1 MSILRSHNKGDAML
15 LQFGV
20 ENFRSYKD
28 LALLSMEASSD
39 KELPDNVVTEADHRV
54 LKVAT
59 VFGANAAGKS
69 NLFYALTT
77 AIMAIRLSNT
87 MQVGQPI
94 AGIVPYMFDDECK
107 SKPSKFEFVFIYK
120 GIKYIYG
127 FAATIAEVKQEY
139 LYAYKTSR
147 PTTIFERDESKEEV
161 CRFTIPSIKS
171 ELEPISKRNTKNKL
185 FLATATEW
193 NSKETKEAF
202 GFFASGIN
210 TYNPQFDVLLPQI
223 GPMLE
228 NDEDQSTQRFI
239 KTLLNAADIN
249 VNDYKFEAKEQPL
262 EEVVAGLPPQI
273 RAAILAT
280 TNDPGKNITYTINT
294 IHEVNGNKYLLNI
307 SDESEGTRNIF
318 GMSPL
323 FKRAFEKTG
332 EVICIDEFD
341 KSLHPAL
348 VQYLIDLFNDK
359 EVNVCNA
366 QLIIST
372 HTSSLL
378 SQEHLRRDQFYFVDK
393 NQKTGE
399 SELYSLDEFS
409 PRKREDIRK
418 AYLLGRYGAVP
429 NIMEGLV

>member
-1 MSILRSHNKGDAML
+1 ML

-39 KELPDNVVTEADHRV
+39 KELPDNVVVEEGLRI

-59 VFGANAAGKS
+59 VFGANASGKS
-69 NLFYALTT
+69 NLFYALST
-77 AIMAIRLSNT
+77 AIMAIRSSNT

-94 AGIVPYMFDDECK
+94 TGIVPYMFDDESK
-107 SKPSKFEFVFIYK
+107 SKPSKFEFVFVQR
-120 GIKYIYG
+120 GIKYVYG
-127 FAATIAEVKQEY
+127 FAATVAEVKQEY

-161 CRFTIPSIKS
+161 YRFTIPSIKS

-202 GFFASGIN
+202 EFFTSGIN
-210 TYNPQFDVLLPQI
+210 TYDPQFELLLPQV
-223 GPMLE
+223 GPMIE
-228 NDEDQSTQRFI
+228 NDEDLSTQIFI
-239 KTLLNAADIN
+239 RNLLKAADIN
-249 VNDYKFEAKEQPL
+249 VNDFMIEAKEQPL
-262 EEVVAGLPPQI
+262 EEVIAGLPPQI

-280 TNDPGKNITYTINT
+280 TSDSGKNITYTINT
-294 IHEVNGNKYLLNI
+294 VHEVDGKNYFLSIG
-307 SDESEGTRNIF
+307 DESEGTRNLF
-318 GMSPL
+318 VMSPL

-359 EVNVCNA
+359 EVNICNA

-372 HTSSLL
+372 HTESLL
-378 SQEHLRRDQFYFVDK
+378 SQEHMRRDQFYFVDK
-393 NQKTGE
+393 NQRTGV

-418 AYLLGRYGAVP
+418 AYLLGRYGAIP
-429 NIMEGLV
+429 NIMEGLVY